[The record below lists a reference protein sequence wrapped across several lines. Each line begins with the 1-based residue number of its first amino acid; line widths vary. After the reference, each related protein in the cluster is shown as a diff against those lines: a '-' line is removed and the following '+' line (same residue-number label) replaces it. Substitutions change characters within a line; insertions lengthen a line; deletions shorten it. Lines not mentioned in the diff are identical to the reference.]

1 MEYSL
6 QQQND
11 DYIMD
16 LEDRVLSLK
25 RRIRE
30 MKMIMSGELPDG
42 RKEPQLDF
50 SSKSVPTHSD
60 VDKLKAKLL
69 GRK

>member
-1 MEYSL
+1 
-6 QQQND
+6 
-11 DYIMD
+11 
-16 LEDRVLSLK
+16 
-25 RRIRE
+25 
-30 MKMIMSGELPDG
+30 MSMVGELPDG

>member
-1 MEYSL
+1 
-6 QQQND
+6 
-11 DYIMD
+11 MD
-16 LEDRVLSLK
+16 LETKVLNLK

-30 MKMIMSGELPDG
+30 MKMSIAGELPDG

-50 SSKSVPTHSD
+50 SSKRLPTHSD

>member
-1 MEYSL
+1 MESSL
-6 QQQND
+6 QQQNNTD
-11 DYIMD
+11 D
-16 LEDRVLSLK
+16 LENKVLNLK

-30 MKMIMSGELPDG
+30 MKMSMAGELPDG

-50 SSKSVPTHSD
+50 SLQSVPTHSD
-60 VDKLKAKLL
+60 VDELKAKLL

>member
-11 DYIMD
+11 IMD
-16 LEDRVLSLK
+16 LETKVLNLK

-30 MKMIMSGELPDG
+30 MKMSMAGELPDG

-50 SSKSVPTHSD
+50 YLQSVPTHSD
-60 VDKLKAKLL
+60 VDKLKTKLL
-69 GRK
+69 GRN

>member
-1 MEYSL
+1 MEYSF

-11 DYIMD
+11 IMD
-16 LEDRVLSLK
+16 LETKVLNLK

-30 MKMIMSGELPDG
+30 MKMSMAGELPDG

-50 SSKSVPTHSD
+50 SLQSVPTHSD
-60 VDKLKAKLL
+60 VDKLKTKLL
-69 GRK
+69 GRN

>member
-1 MEYSL
+1 
-6 QQQND
+6 
-11 DYIMD
+11 
-16 LEDRVLSLK
+16 
-25 RRIRE
+25 
-30 MKMIMSGELPDG
+30 MSMAGELPDG

>member
-6 QQQND
+6 QQLS
-11 DYIMD
+11 DYTID
-16 LEDRVLSLK
+16 LEDKVLSLK

-42 RKEPQLDF
+42 RKEPTLNIPQQR
-50 SSKSVPTHSD
+50 VPTHSD
-60 VDKLKAKLL
+60 IDELKAKLL

>member
-6 QQQND
+6 QQQNNTD
-11 DYIMD
+11 D
-16 LEDRVLSLK
+16 LENKVLNLK

-30 MKMIMSGELPDG
+30 MKMSMAGELPDG
-42 RKEPQLDF
+42 RKEPQLEF
-50 SSKSVPTHSD
+50 PVQRVPTHSD
-60 VDKLKAKLL
+60 VDELKAKLL

>member
-16 LEDRVLSLK
+16 LEDKVLNLK

-30 MKMIMSGELPDG
+30 MKMCMAGELPDG
-42 RKEPQLDF
+42 RKEPKLNIPVQR
-50 SSKSVPTHSD
+50 VPTHSD
-60 VDKLKAKLL
+60 VDKLKDKLL

>member
-11 DYIMD
+11 IMD
-16 LEDRVLSLK
+16 LETKVLNLK

-30 MKMIMSGELPDG
+30 MKMSIAGELPDG

-50 SSKSVPTHSD
+50 SLQSVPTHSD
-60 VDKLKAKLL
+60 VDKLKTKLL
-69 GRK
+69 GRN

>member
-11 DYIMD
+11 DYTMD
-16 LEDRVLSLK
+16 IEDKVLSLK

-30 MKMIMSGELPDG
+30 MKMILAGELPDG
-42 RKEPQLDF
+42 RKEPKLNVPVQ
-50 SSKSVPTHSD
+50 SVTTHSD

>member
-1 MEYSL
+1 MEFLL
-6 QQQND
+6 QQQN

-42 RKEPQLDF
+42 RKEPQI
-50 SSKSVPTHSD
+50 KVPTHSD
-60 VDKLKAKLL
+60 VGELKAKLL

>member
-11 DYIMD
+11 IMD
-16 LEDRVLSLK
+16 LETKVLNLK

-30 MKMIMSGELPDG
+30 MKMSIAGELPDG
-42 RKEPQLDF
+42 RKEPQLEFPVQQQDNY
-50 SSKSVPTHSD
+50 
-60 VDKLKAKLL
+60 
-69 GRK
+69 RK